1 MFLYPCCLK
10 YSAWIHCPACLQ
22 IWNIEQEKDREKE
35 KVRLQASE
43 GQREKG
49 RERSRAREKKRKTFF
64 FVGRTT
70 SKFCSGGD
78 KIRKASGHQCKMK
91 MRGNKLKKVN
101 ENMYDISSIKRATI
115 KEVSG
120 SFTLSRA
127 KKRQRN
133 LQNK

>member
-1 MFLYPCCLK
+1 MFFCWK
-10 YSAWIHCPACLQ
+10 N
-22 IWNIEQEKDREKE
+22 NIKI
-35 KVRLQASE
+35 
-43 GQREKG
+43 
-49 RERSRAREKKRKTFF
+49 
-64 FVGRTT
+64 
-70 SKFCSGGD
+70 CSGGD

-133 LQNK
+133 VQNK